1 MASNESLNT
10 TKSWISMVDNNKT
23 ITSPIYTGNE
33 TLSERN
39 LLVPIVFLGC
49 LSVIGVPGN
58 ALILVVFNL
67 KHKPS
72 VHRTIILTLATYD
85 FLLCGI
91 TLPFEIYDM
100 NNQFTFHSVWVCKIF
115 RTINYFFAF
124 NSGYTL
130 VLMTIDRYRR
140 VCKPM
145 NIQMTI
151 TVGRICIFGIGF
163 ASAIVTSPNLFIRG
177 IHVIHIN
184 ANLSGYD
191 CTISDEYIN
200 SKVPAIYHGIIL
212 ILCMLGIIVV
222 IFLYVWIGHAILVH
236 LRYQKRFKIDR
247 RPSTYSASFV
257 TSTSFTDIT
266 NTNNSTTEDRETTPP
281 KVNQSKR
288 STGNER
294 TDIPNTNNSPT
305 KYRATTTSN
314 ANHIRRSTRNERK
327 EKIDATSFKITKIA
341 ITISIFY
348 IVSYIPTLVE
358 SILEGIYGDVVMSA
372 YLSVPVMYL
381 IQKTFAIN
389 HVVNPIIYGFI
400 DTKFRNDC
408 KVVFF
413 QCFKKCK
420 Y

>member
-1 MASNESLNT
+1 
-10 TKSWISMVDNNKT
+10 MVF
-23 ITSPIYTGNE
+23 I
-33 TLSERN
+33 
-39 LLVPIVFLGC
+39 GC

-100 NNQFTFHSVWVCKIF
+100 KNQFTFHSVWVCKIF

-130 VLMTIDRYRR
+130 VLMTIDRFRR

-145 NIQMTI
+145 KIQMTI
-151 TVGRICIFGIGF
+151 SVGRICIFVIF
-163 ASAIVTSPNLFIRG
+163 VASAIVTAPNLFIRG
-177 IHVIHIN
+177 IHVIQIN

-191 CTISDEYIN
+191 CTISDKYIN
-200 SKVPAIYHGIIL
+200 SNVPAIYHGIVL
-212 ILCMLGIIVV
+212 ILCMLGIIIV

-236 LRYQKRFKIDR
+236 LRYQKNFKIDR
-247 RPSTYSASFV
+247 RTSDHSASFV

-266 NTNNSTTEDRETTPP
+266 DTSTTNITKDRETTPP
-281 KVNQSKR
+281 KRNYRKR
-288 STGNER
+288 SIG
-294 TDIPNTNNSPT
+294 
-305 KYRATTTSN
+305 
-314 ANHIRRSTRNERK
+314 NERK
-327 EKIDATSFKITKIA
+327 EKIDASSFKITKIA
-341 ITISIFY
+341 ITISLFY

-358 SILEGIYGDVVMSA
+358 SILEGIYGEVVMSK
-372 YLSVPVMYL
+372 YLSIPFMYL
-381 IQKTFAIN
+381 IQKAFAIN

-408 KVVFF
+408 KVIFF